1 MGMNK
6 ALLPLGGQP
15 MIAIAARTMREV
27 FAEVSI
33 IADHEAPYRF
43 LGLPVIPDLIAR
55 SGPLGGIHAAL
66 VRHAPGGVFVI
77 ACDTPGIPADL
88 IRMIL
93 GRRGTGGATIAR
105 HAGRV
110 HPLCGIYEH
119 RALPAIE
126 ASLRAGRLKIL
137 DLLGHVETSYVE
149 ITPELPSYHP
159 GWFDNINDPRQ
170 FRRRAAQS
178 GS

>member
-1 MGMNK
+1 MGTNK
-6 ALLPLGGQP
+6 ALLPIGGQP

-27 FAEVSI
+27 FADVCV
-33 IADHEAPYRF
+33 IADDEKPYRF
-43 LGLPVIPDLIAR
+43 LGLPIVSDIVTG
-55 SGPLGGIHAAL
+55 SGPLGGIHAGL
-66 VRHAPGGVFVI
+66 VRFAPGGVFVL
-77 ACDTPGIPADL
+77 ACDTPRVTSDL
-88 IRMIL
+88 IRFL
-93 GRRGTGGATIAR
+93 FSRRGGGGATVAR
-105 HAGRV
+105 HAGRI

-137 DLLGHVETSYVE
+137 DLLRRVETSCVE
-149 ITPELPSYHP
+149 ITPDTPFYRS

-170 FRRRAAQS
+170 FTRRAAQS